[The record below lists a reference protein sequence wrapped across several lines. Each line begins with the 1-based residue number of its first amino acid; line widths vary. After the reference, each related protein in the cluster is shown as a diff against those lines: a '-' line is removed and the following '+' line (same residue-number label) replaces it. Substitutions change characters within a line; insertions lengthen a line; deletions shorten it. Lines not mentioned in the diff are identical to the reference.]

1 MANRWQENEA
11 QAEIEIEIEIEIIS
25 RSAANTAQL

>member
-11 QAEIEIEIEIEIIS
+11 EAEIEIEIIS

>member
-11 QAEIEIEIEIEIIS
+11 QAEIEIEIIS

>member
-11 QAEIEIEIEIEIIS
+11 QAEIEIEIEIIS

>member
-11 QAEIEIEIEIEIIS
+11 QAEIEIEIEIIS
-25 RSAANTAQL
+25 RSAANTA